1 MPNGKGKGK
10 GQAMPKGKGRGKGKG
25 KGKESS
31 AYETAAHSWK
41 PVEIGDVLARVEQR
55 SAVARPGVRA

>member
-41 PVEIGDVLARVEQR
+41 PVEIGDVLARVEQW

>member
-10 GQAMPKGKGRGKGKG
+10 GQAMPKGKGKGKG

-41 PVEIGDVLARVEQR
+41 PVEIGDVLARVGQR